1 MTTFPWC
8 FHSARSTLPDGHI
21 EWVIYRRVTLD
32 RKKAVKRHN
41 GMKQHNRVGYSGRRK
56 EGNRVIL
63 VVAMKNV
70 TG

>member
-1 MTTFPWC
+1 
-8 FHSARSTLPDGHI
+8 
-21 EWVIYRRVTLD
+21 VIYRRVTLD

-41 GMKQHNRVGYSGRRK
+41 GMKQHNGVGCSGRRK